1 MSLVVPVQ
9 VRYKLATAVVDTGAQ
24 ITIMSIRLFESL
36 KWPMKLD
43 MVCLTGLDPDKKIN
57 GYRVEGVDLTIG
69 GNTNNMTIYI
79 APTADDLLLGL
90 DFMVSYKVDI
100 LVSKNI
106 LVLGGKEE
114 VPAILKQ
121 SAVEEYSV
129 G

>member
-1 MSLVVPVQ
+1 
-9 VRYKLATAVVDTGAQ
+9 
-24 ITIMSIRLFESL
+24 
-36 KWPMKLD
+36 MKLD